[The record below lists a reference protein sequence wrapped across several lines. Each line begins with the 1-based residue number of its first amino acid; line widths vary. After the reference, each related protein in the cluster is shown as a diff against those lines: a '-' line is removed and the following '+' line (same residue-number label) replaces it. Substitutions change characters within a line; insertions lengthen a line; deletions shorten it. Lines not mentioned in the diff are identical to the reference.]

1 MQDGELVASGLPMA
15 GSVEVVE
22 DVADII
28 VEELLEEHAQ
38 GRCRIGDRV

>member
-1 MQDGELVASGLPMA
+1 MA